1 MTMTS
6 LINQGQ
12 YGIGTV
18 RWNGN
23 IHSFES
29 MDQNG
34 HWHMIQQSVIIPGD
48 LHELLDWAGKQK
60 RRQERLQELRQKYSS
75 LDEAL
80 KNLEIISSLIDEM
93 PGMVP

>member
-48 LHELLDWAGKQK
+48 LYGLLDWASKQK
-60 RRQERLQELRQKYSS
+60 RRQERLQELRQKYPT
-75 LDEAL
+75 LDQAL
-80 KNLEIISSLIDEM
+80 LHAEVIEELLQSES
-93 PGMVP
+93 V